1 MSTST
6 GLFWGGAILI
16 GVALLA
22 PSRESGPSAPN
33 PDKPAAARDQ
43 VAAVETG
50 VSGSAN
56 ERITR
61 SFDGHYYV
69 TARVNGTPIRFMI
82 DTGASMVALSA
93 EDAERA
99 NVPLSD
105 RVSHARGVGGTVEV
119 TPVRIDSIAIG
130 GLTATGVRGAVIE
143 ELDVSLLGQTFLSQ
157 LNGVEI
163 SGDRMTLR

>member
-1 MSTST
+1 MSASN
-6 GLFWGGAILI
+6 GLFWTGAILI
-16 GVALLA
+16 GVALLS
-22 PSRESGPSAPN
+22 PSRESAPSVPN
-33 PDKPAAARDQ
+33 PGKPKSGDQ

-50 VSGSAN
+50 VSGAAN

-82 DTGASMVALSA
+82 DTGATMVALSA

-119 TPVRIDSIAIG
+119 TPVRINSIAIG

-143 ELDVSLLGQTFLSQ
+143 ELDVSLLGQSFLSQ

>member
-1 MSTST
+1 MSTSS

-16 GVALLA
+16 GVALFSPNR
-22 PSRESGPSAPN
+22 PSESSAPN
-33 PDKPAAARDQ
+33 PDKPTTQDQAA
-43 VAAVETG
+43 VVETG
-50 VSGSAN
+50 VSGTAN

-93 EDAERA
+93 EDAARA

-105 RVSHARGVGGTVEV
+105 RVSMARGVGGNVEV
-119 TPVRIDSIAIG
+119 TPVRINSIAIG

>member
-1 MSTST
+1 MSSS
-6 GLFWGGAILI
+6 LFWGGAILI
-16 GVALLA
+16 GVALLS
-22 PSRESGPSAPN
+22 PSRESAPSAPD
-33 PDKPAAARDQ
+33 PDKPARSDQ

-50 VSGSAN
+50 VRGSAN

-119 TPVRIDSIAIG
+119 TPVRINSIAIG

>member
-1 MSTST
+1 MSASS
-6 GLFWGGAILI
+6 GLFWTGAILI
-16 GVALLA
+16 GVALLS
-22 PSRESGPSAPN
+22 PSRESAPSPPN
-33 PDKPAAARDQ
+33 PDKPNSRDQ

-50 VSGSAN
+50 VSGTAN

-105 RVSHARGVGGTVEV
+105 RVSMARGVGGNVEV
-119 TPVRIDSIAIG
+119 TPVRINSIAIG

-143 ELDVSLLGQTFLSQ
+143 ELDVSLLGQSFLSQ

>member
-1 MSTST
+1 MSASS
-6 GLFWGGAILI
+6 GLFWTGAILI
-16 GVALLA
+16 GAALLS
-22 PSRESGPSAPN
+22 PSREAAPSAPN
-33 PDKPAAARDQ
+33 PDKPASRDQ
-43 VAAVETG
+43 AAAAVETG
-50 VSGSAN
+50 VSGTAN

-93 EDAERA
+93 EDAARA

-105 RVSHARGVGGTVEV
+105 QVSHARGVGGTVEV
-119 TPVRIDSIAIG
+119 TPVRINSIAIG